1 MVRYACVSTVLC
13 GVFCVLLYTRDASM
27 MAMRR
32 AIEGKTPEEIK
43 NLPKEKLEQ
52 PTSME
57 DFYIAIK
64 KCSKSVS
71 QADLEKYATWI
82 SEFGSV

>member
-1 MVRYACVSTVLC
+1 
-13 GVFCVLLYTRDASM
+13 M

-32 AIEGKTPEEIK
+32 AIQGKTPEEIK
-43 NLPKEKLEQ
+43 NLPKDKLEQ
-52 PTSME
+52 PTTME
-57 DFYIAIK
+57 DFHIAIK

-71 QADLEKYATWI
+71 QVDLEKYVKWM

>member
-1 MVRYACVSTVLC
+1 
-13 GVFCVLLYTRDASM
+13 M

-43 NLPKEKLEQ
+43 SLPRDKLEQ

-57 DFYIAIK
+57 DFSIAIG

-71 QADLEKYATWI
+71 PADLEKYTKWMAD
-82 SEFGSV
+82 FGSI

>member
-1 MVRYACVSTVLC
+1 
-13 GVFCVLLYTRDASM
+13 M

-32 AIEGKTPEEIK
+32 VIEGKTPDEIK
-43 NLPKEKLEQ
+43 SLPKEKLEQ

-57 DFYIAIK
+57 DFYISIK

-71 QADLEKYATWI
+71 QADIDKYVKWM

>member
-1 MVRYACVSTVLC
+1 
-13 GVFCVLLYTRDASM
+13 M

-32 AIEGKTPEEIK
+32 VIEGKTPEEIK
-43 NLPKEKLEQ
+43 NLPKEKLDQ
-52 PTSME
+52 PTTME
-57 DFYIAIK
+57 DFRVALK

-71 QADLEKYATWI
+71 QSDLEKYEKWK

>member
-1 MVRYACVSTVLC
+1 
-13 GVFCVLLYTRDASM
+13 M

>member
-1 MVRYACVSTVLC
+1 
-13 GVFCVLLYTRDASM
+13 M

-43 NLPKEKLEQ
+43 NLPKDKLEQ
-52 PTSME
+52 PTTMD
-57 DFYIAIK
+57 DFHIAIK

-71 QADLEKYATWI
+71 QVDLEKYIKWM

>member
-1 MVRYACVSTVLC
+1 
-13 GVFCVLLYTRDASM
+13 M

-32 AIEGKTPEEIK
+32 AIKGKTPDEIK
-43 NLPKEKLEQ
+43 NLPKDKLDQ

-57 DFYIAIK
+57 DFCISIQ

-71 QADLEKYATWI
+71 ISDLEKYSKWMA
-82 SEFGSV
+82 EFGST

>member
-1 MVRYACVSTVLC
+1 
-13 GVFCVLLYTRDASM
+13 M

-43 NLPKEKLEQ
+43 NLPKDKLEQ
-52 PTSME
+52 PTTME
-57 DFYIAIK
+57 DFHIAIK

-71 QADLEKYATWI
+71 QVDLEKYIKWM

>member
-1 MVRYACVSTVLC
+1 
-13 GVFCVLLYTRDASM
+13 M

-57 DFYIAIK
+57 DFCTAIK
-64 KCSKSVS
+64 KCSRSVS
-71 QADLEKYATWI
+71 KADLEKYVKWM

>member
-1 MVRYACVSTVLC
+1 
-13 GVFCVLLYTRDASM
+13 M

-32 AIEGKTPEEIK
+32 AIKGKSPEEIK
-43 NLPKEKLEQ
+43 SLPKHKLEQ

-57 DFYIAIK
+57 DFHIAIK

-71 QADLEKYATWI
+71 LSDIEKYTKWML
-82 SEFGSV
+82 EFGSV

>member
-1 MVRYACVSTVLC
+1 
-13 GVFCVLLYTRDASM
+13 M

-43 NLPKEKLEQ
+43 NLPKDKLEQ

-57 DFYIAIK
+57 DFHIAIK

-71 QADLEKYATWI
+71 ESDLERYTKWM
-82 SEFGSV
+82 SEYGSV

>member
-1 MVRYACVSTVLC
+1 
-13 GVFCVLLYTRDASM
+13 M

-32 AIEGKTPEEIK
+32 AIEGKTHEEIK
-43 NLPKEKLEQ
+43 NLPKDKLEQ

-57 DFYIAIK
+57 DFHIAVG

-71 QADLEKYATWI
+71 PADLEKYAKWMA
-82 SEFGSV
+82 EFGSV